1 MAEAKIEL
9 VVAPIKPAVDANHAF
24 LVPTFLAACSMAK
37 SAPVTRPAASGTGA
51 GQGNRESGVGLHRVH
66 LGT

>member
-9 VVAPIKPAVDANHAF
+9 VVAPIKPAVDANHTF

-51 GQGNRESGVGLHRVH
+51 GQL
-66 LGT
+66 